1 MTDNAIVVEGIKKHY
16 DEVVALDGVDLE
28 VEAGT
33 VFGLLGPNGAGKT
46 TMVRVLATVL
56 DPDEGRAEVLGYDV
70 MKQADAVRRRI
81 GLAGQYAA
89 VDANLTGRENLHMV
103 GVLSQMQGSEIGPRA
118 GELLDAFSLSDA
130 ADRPVRTYSGG
141 MRRRLDI
148 AASLVH
154 RPPILFLDEP
164 TTGLDITSRNALWD
178 MIRDLVD
185 QGTTVLLTT
194 QYLEEADQLASRIA
208 VVDEG
213 KVIANDTPVALKAD
227 LGSTVVEMEMSDT
240 QVAERAV
247 QIVTGRFEGRAESE
261 GSLVR
266 IASDQGAHALVEV
279 LRALDV
285 EHLEPV
291 TLVVR
296 EPSMDD
302 VFLTLTGHRAESP
315 TDEEPSSTLVS
326 ILARCRMS
334 STAVPATADIARDR
348 TIPFSLVRDTLA
360 ITKRNLIAYRRV
372 PQLLVFSTIQP
383 VIFVLM
389 FTYVFGG
396 AIDTGPIPY
405 IDYLMPGIFVQ
416 VVVFG
421 SIATAIGLASDL
433 KSGLLERF
441 RSLPMGRSAV
451 LTGRTFADLTRN
463 VFVVT
468 LMMIVGFLVGWR
480 IHTNVFGL
488 IAGGLLV
495 LLFGYSMSWIFA
507 TVGLAMG
514 DPETAQA
521 AAFPV
526 LAPLVFASSAFV
538 PVDSMPSWLQ
548 PFAEHQPVSV
558 TASAVRA
565 LTLGGPTAS
574 WVLQSIAWTVVILA
588 VFGPWAVRI
597 YRKSV

>member
-240 QVAERAV
+240 QVADRAV

-315 TDEEPSSTLVS
+315 TDEEPSP
-326 ILARCRMS
+326 RS
-334 STAVPATADIARDR
+334 SRSSR
-348 TIPFSLVRDTLA
+348 
-360 ITKRNLIAYRRV
+360 
-372 PQLLVFSTIQP
+372 
-383 VIFVLM
+383 
-389 FTYVFGG
+389 G
-396 AIDTGPIPY
+396 A
-405 IDYLMPGIFVQ
+405 
-416 VVVFG
+416 
-421 SIATAIGLASDL
+421 A
-433 KSGLLERF
+433 
-441 RSLPMGRSAV
+441 
-451 LTGRTFADLTRN
+451 
-463 VFVVT
+463 
-468 LMMIVGFLVGWR
+468 
-480 IHTNVFGL
+480 
-488 IAGGLLV
+488 
-495 LLFGYSMSWIFA
+495 
-507 TVGLAMG
+507 
-514 DPETAQA
+514 
-521 AAFPV
+521 
-526 LAPLVFASSAFV
+526 
-538 PVDSMPSWLQ
+538 
-548 PFAEHQPVSV
+548 
-558 TASAVRA
+558 
-565 LTLGGPTAS
+565 
-574 WVLQSIAWTVVILA
+574 
-588 VFGPWAVRI
+588 
-597 YRKSV
+597 

>member
-1 MTDNAIVVEGIKKHY
+1 MTNNAIVVEGIKKRY

-56 DPDEGRAEVLGYDV
+56 DPDEGRAQVLGYDV
-70 MKQADAVRRRI
+70 IKQADAVRRRI

-89 VDANLTGRENLHMV
+89 VDANLTGRENLQMV

-118 GELLDAFSLSDA
+118 AELLDAFSLTDA

-227 LGSTVVEMEMSDT
+227 LGSTVVEMEMSDA
-240 QVAERAV
+240 QVADRAV

-302 VFLTLTGHRAESP
+302 VFLTLTGHRAESA
-315 TDEEPSSTLVS
+315 TDDDPSPH
-326 ILARCRMS
+326 S
-334 STAVPATADIARDR
+334 SRSSR
-348 TIPFSLVRDTLA
+348 
-360 ITKRNLIAYRRV
+360 
-372 PQLLVFSTIQP
+372 
-383 VIFVLM
+383 
-389 FTYVFGG
+389 G
-396 AIDTGPIPY
+396 A
-405 IDYLMPGIFVQ
+405 
-416 VVVFG
+416 
-421 SIATAIGLASDL
+421 A
-433 KSGLLERF
+433 
-441 RSLPMGRSAV
+441 
-451 LTGRTFADLTRN
+451 
-463 VFVVT
+463 
-468 LMMIVGFLVGWR
+468 
-480 IHTNVFGL
+480 
-488 IAGGLLV
+488 
-495 LLFGYSMSWIFA
+495 
-507 TVGLAMG
+507 
-514 DPETAQA
+514 
-521 AAFPV
+521 
-526 LAPLVFASSAFV
+526 
-538 PVDSMPSWLQ
+538 
-548 PFAEHQPVSV
+548 
-558 TASAVRA
+558 
-565 LTLGGPTAS
+565 
-574 WVLQSIAWTVVILA
+574 
-588 VFGPWAVRI
+588 
-597 YRKSV
+597 